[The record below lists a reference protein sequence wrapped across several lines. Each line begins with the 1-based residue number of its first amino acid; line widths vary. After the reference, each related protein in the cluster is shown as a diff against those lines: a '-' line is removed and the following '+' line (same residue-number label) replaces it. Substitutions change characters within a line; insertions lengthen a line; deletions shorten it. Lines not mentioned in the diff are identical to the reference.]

1 MTSTIDPKTIGKPQR
16 PRRHVRTL
24 TGYTPEKDASGK
36 DQWPRGDEGVWRDGM
51 RTVDKDVQ
59 AVTRSIVGHVQTSL
73 ARQAYNLDNLGAY
86 QAAALSARDDLLV
99 NWNTTQLTFTRKQPK
114 RAYYLSLE
122 FLMGRT
128 LDNALLNLGLKDK
141 FTDGVQK
148 LGFNMEDV
156 IEQERDAALGN
167 GGLGRLAAC
176 YLDSSASQE
185 LPVWGYGLR
194 YKYGIFQQLI
204 SPQGEQLE
212 APDPWLDN
220 QNPWELPRL
229 DVTYDIRFYGRADR
243 LDDGTG
249 RAVWHGGQEV
259 LAVAYDVMIPGY
271 DTAST
276 NNLRLWES
284 KPQRGFDLNS
294 FNAGNYEGA
303 VEASNSA
310 SAITSVLY
318 PNDHT
323 TCAPNRSIPIHFG
336 KELRL
341 KQQYFWTAASLAD
354 IMRRFKN
361 AGKNIREFPDFVAIQ
376 LNDTHP
382 TLAIPELMRI
392 LIDDEDL
399 TWDQAWTIVT
409 NTFFYTNHTVLPEAL
424 EKWPVP
430 LIENVLPRHMQII
443 YDISMNGQ
451 VLLASNHVSDIQLTA
466 FVEGQPKQVRMA
478 HLACIGSRKVNGV
491 AELHSELVQTTILKD
506 FVEFE
511 GVSKFGNVTNGIT
524 PRRWLDQCN
533 PELSALITKTLKI
546 EKSVWLKD
554 LTKLEGLLPFAE
566 DKAFRAQWSAIKQR
580 NKERL
585 AHHVQTT
592 LGLIIRTDAMFDVQ
606 IKRIHEYKRQ
616 TLNILG
622 VIHRYFALKK
632 MTPEEKKKVN
642 RRVVFFAGKAAPAYY
657 IAKLTI
663 RLIVNVARV
672 INADPDTKEY
682 LQLYFLP
689 DYSVSLAE
697 VLIPASDISQHI
709 STAGTEASG
718 TSNMK
723 FCLNGGLLL
732 GTVDGANIE
741 IAEEVGENNVFF
753 FGHLTPAVEDLR
765 YQHLYHPVP
774 IEEKCPPLAFVLN
787 QISAGVFGG
796 DGVYEPLLNTIRQ
809 SDYYLITDDFD
820 SYIAT
825 LEMVDEAYLD
835 KEEWIK
841 KSIRTTAK
849 MGKFSSDR
857 AINEYAESYW
867 NIEPVS
873 IPTGG
878 L

>member
-1 MTSTIDPKTIGKPQR
+1 MTSTIDPKTIGRPQR
-16 PRRHVRTL
+16 ARRHVRTL
-24 TGYTPEKDASGK
+24 TGYTPETDETGK
-36 DQWPRGDEGVWRDGM
+36 EKWPRGDEKVWKAGLRGVDS
-51 RTVDKDVQ
+51 DVE
-59 AVTRSIVGHVQTSL
+59 SITKSFVNHVQTSL
-73 ARQAYNLDNLGAY
+73 ARQAYNLDNFGAY
-86 QAAALSARDDLLV
+86 QAAALSVRDSLIV
-99 NWNTTQLTFTRKQPK
+99 NWNETQLFHTKKTPK

-128 LDNALLNLGLKDK
+128 LDNALLNLGLKDQYREGI
-141 FTDGVQK
+141 DK
-148 LGFNMEDV
+148 LGFNMEDLL
-156 IEQERDAALGN
+156 EQERDAALGN

-185 LPVWGYGLR
+185 LPMWGYGLR

-204 SPQGEQLE
+204 SPEGQQLE

-229 DVTYDIRFYGRADR
+229 DVTYEVRFYGNAER
-243 LDDGTG
+243 LNDGTG
-249 RAVWHGGQEV
+249 RAAWTGGQEV
-259 LAVAYDVMIPGY
+259 LAVAYDVMIPGCY
-271 DTAST
+271 TKNT

-284 KPQRGFDLNS
+284 KPKRGFDLNS
-294 FNAGNYEGA
+294 FNAGDYERA
-303 VEASNSA
+303 VESSNSA
-310 SAITSVLY
+310 AAITSVLY

-323 TCAPNRSIPIHFG
+323 TCKRTFNVRPYSYPSLIHHVNSS
-336 KELRL
+336 ELL
-341 KQQYFWTAASLAD
+341 ISFWTAASLAD

-361 AGKNIREFPDFVAIQ
+361 TGKDITQLPDFVAIQ

-392 LIDDEDL
+392 LIDEEDVQ
-399 TWDQAWTIVT
+399 WDAAWTIVT
-409 NTFFYTNHTVLPEAL
+409 NVFFYTNHTVLPEAL

-430 LIENVLPRHMQII
+430 LMEHLLPRFFLQ
-443 YDISMNGQ
+443 
-451 VLLASNHVSDIQLTA
+451 A
-466 FVEGQPKQVRMA
+466 VEKKFPGDRDRLGRMSLIEEGFPKQVRMA
-478 HLACIGSRKVNGV
+478 YLACIGSRKVNGV
-491 AELHSELVQTTILKD
+491 AELHSELVKTTILKD

-511 GVSKFGNVTNGIT
+511 GAGKFSNVTNGIT

-533 PELSALITKTLKI
+533 PELSALISKTLGL

-554 LTKLEGLLPFAE
+554 LYKLEKLLKFAE
-566 DKAFRAQWSAIKQR
+566 DKKFREEWAAIKQR

-592 LGLIIRTDAMFDVQ
+592 LGFTVNTKAMFDVQ
-606 IKRIHEYKRQ
+606 IKRLHEYKRQ

-622 VIHRYFALKK
+622 IIHRYLKLKK
-632 MTPEEKKKVN
+632 MTPAERKKVN
-642 RRVVFFAGKAAPAYY
+642 PRVVFFAAKAAPGYY

-663 RLIVNVARV
+663 RLIVNAARV
-672 INADPDTKEY
+672 LNSDPETKD
-682 LQLYFLP
+682 LLSVYFLP

-723 FCLNGGLLL
+723 FCLNGGLLV

-741 IAEEVGENNVFF
+741 IAEEVGESNVFF
-753 FGHLTPAVEDLR
+753 FGHLAPAVEDLR
-765 YQHLYHPVP
+765 YQHVYHPVP
-774 IEEKCPPLAFVLN
+774 LEEKCPALANVIN
-787 QISAGVFGG
+787 QVSGGLFGDG
-796 DGVYEPLLNTIRQ
+796 GVYEPLLNTIRQ
-809 SDYYLITDDFD
+809 GDYYLLSDDFD
-820 SYIAT
+820 SYMAA
-825 LEMVDEAYLD
+825 LDLVDEAYVD
-835 KEEWIK
+835 RDEWIK

-867 NIEPVS
+867 NLEAIPV
-873 IPTGG
+873 PK
-878 L
+878 